1 MAEKKGEK
9 VIVSAD
15 EFVKTIVAKV
25 GQFDTELKAIVLD
38 IGNAFEKTALEISKD
53 REHIEVLKA
62 RVEALERREA
72 GLPPKLDA

>member
-1 MAEKKGEK
+1 M
-9 VIVSAD
+9 
-15 EFVKTIVAKV
+15 
-25 GQFDTELKAIVLD
+25 GQFDTELKAIVMD